1 MGSIFCCLRSTHV
14 SCQKDLKNALRGS
27 RTPFRHGRTR
37 CQRKEHQ
44 EHPRCSVS
52 MLTLKSSKSS
62 SRNFPVRAS
71 KNSSPKVPKSWLPCQ
86 QVAEELPLLLPLA
99 VLPLPK
105 KRRRRRKKKNPR
117 NLTMTWDSVSSIN
130 SLLNS
135 LY

>member
-1 MGSIFCCLRSTHV
+1 MGLLYFLLLEINTRFVSKRLKKCVTWQPRSFPPWADKMST
-14 SCQKDLKNALRGS
+14 KRTS
-27 RTPFRHGRTR
+27 RT
-37 CQRKEHQ
+37 
-44 EHPRCSVS
+44 SS
-52 MLTLKSSKSS
+52 MLSLKSSKSS
-62 SRNFPVRAS
+62 SRNFPERAS

-117 NLTMTWDSVSSIN
+117 NLTTTWDSVFSIN
-130 SLLNS
+130 SLHTS